1 MLYRGIG
8 EASHPESRQED
19 KAPMKTAILT
29 AICGVA
35 VSAVMLGAG
44 FVSGS
49 TVNADELPSVV
60 KVADTAPFSSA
71 ADKAAIEA
79 IVHDYLVKNPE
90 VMLEVQDA
98 LEKKQSEAQR
108 VAQQNVV
115 EGSAKQ
121 IFDAPYDGIVGN
133 PDGKVTIVEFFDYNC
148 HFCKGAMA
156 DMQAL
161 VKENKD
167 LRFVLKEFP
176 ILGEDSAKASVVSM
190 AFRKLMPEKYGD
202 FHQELLGGKGR
213 ADEEKAIKIALS
225 LGADEA
231 ALRKGMKDPA
241 IQQDIQSTYDLAN
254 KLSISG
260 TPSYVVGDEVVA
272 GALGKKVLDEKLANM
287 RACDHTAC

>member
-1 MLYRGIG
+1 
-8 EASHPESRQED
+8 
-19 KAPMKTAILT
+19 MKTAILT

-44 FVSGS
+44 FLAGS
-49 TVNADELPSVV
+49 SARTDQMPRVV
-60 KVADTAPFSSA
+60 QVADNAPLSSA

-79 IVHDYLVKNPE
+79 IIHDYLVKNPE

-98 LEKKQSEAQR
+98 LEKKQGEAQR
-108 VAQQNVV
+108 LAQGKVIQD
-115 EGSAKQ
+115 SSKQ
-121 IFDAPYDGIVGN
+121 IFDASYDGIVGN
-133 PDGKVTIVEFFDYNC
+133 PEGKISIVEFFDYNC
-148 HFCKGAMA
+148 HFCKGAMT

-176 ILGEDSAKASVVSM
+176 ILGEDSAKASIVSM
-190 AFRKLMPEKYGD
+190 AFKKLMPQKYGD

-213 ADEEKAIKIALS
+213 ADEAKAIKIALS

-231 ALRKGMKDPA
+231 ALRNEMKDPA

-260 TPSYVVGDEVVA
+260 TPSYVIGDEVVF
-272 GALGKKVLDEKLANM
+272 GALGKKVLDEKLANV

>member
-1 MLYRGIG
+1 
-8 EASHPESRQED
+8 
-19 KAPMKTAILT
+19 MKTAILT
-29 AICGVA
+29 AIGGVV

-49 TVNADELPSVV
+49 TSVSADESPRVV
-60 KVADTAPFSSA
+60 KVADSAPLSSA

-79 IVHDYLVKNPE
+79 IIHDYLVKNPE

-98 LEKKQSEAQR
+98 LEKKQGEAQR
-108 VAQQNVV
+108 VAQESLIKN
-115 EGSAKQ
+115 SADQ
-121 IFDAPYDGIVGN
+121 IFDASYDGVVGN
-133 PDGKVTIVEFFDYNC
+133 PEGKISIVEFFDNNC
-148 HFCKGAMA
+148 HFCKGAIA

-231 ALRKGMKDPA
+231 ALREGMKDPA

-254 KLSISG
+254 NLSISG

-272 GALGKKVLDEKLANM
+272 GALGKKVLDEKLANV
-287 RACDHTAC
+287 RACDHTTC